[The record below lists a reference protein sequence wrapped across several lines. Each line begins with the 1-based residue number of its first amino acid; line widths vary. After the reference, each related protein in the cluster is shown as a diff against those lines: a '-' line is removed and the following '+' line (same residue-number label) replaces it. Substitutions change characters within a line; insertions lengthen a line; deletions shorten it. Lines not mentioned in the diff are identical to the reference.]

1 MKWINNAED
10 EEELKTECGKVYP
23 GQIKVPVVAT
33 NIGLQHMGL
42 QYEGVTGL
50 CCHISWWPGD
60 LKRGHWINA
69 KYHCITLNTPSKIS
83 GTFTSIYFQKCELI
97 ITTNSSRT
105 FWDLFEKW
113 QHVSEKKDI
122 PASLF
127 RSFNTLKSCSYKA

>member
-60 LKRGHWINA
+60 LKKGHWINA
-69 KYHCITLNTPSKIS
+69 KYHCITLNTLSKIS
-83 GTFTSIYFQKCELI
+83 GTFTSIFFQKCELI

-105 FWDLFEKW
+105 FSEICLKNGNMWVRKRIFLHHYSDL
-113 QHVSEKKDI
+113 S
-122 PASLF
+122 
-127 RSFNTLKSCSYKA
+127 TL